1 MSVNFLRDVGNYKNK
16 ADVEDANEYI
26 LPGNLFSLYDFYSRK
41 MMLLT
46 TAKYLVFFPGG
57 MGTLDEFSEI
67 INLIKVDPRIRKNNP
82 KIYLCHKK
90 FWNGMKELYESCD
103 LNFPNEHITL
113 ITDSIDDIMKDILSS
128 SSE

>member
-67 INLIKVDPRIRKNNP
+67 INLIKVDPRIR
-82 KIYLCHKK
+82 
-90 FWNGMKELYESCD
+90 
-103 LNFPNEHITL
+103 
-113 ITDSIDDIMKDILSS
+113 
-128 SSE
+128 